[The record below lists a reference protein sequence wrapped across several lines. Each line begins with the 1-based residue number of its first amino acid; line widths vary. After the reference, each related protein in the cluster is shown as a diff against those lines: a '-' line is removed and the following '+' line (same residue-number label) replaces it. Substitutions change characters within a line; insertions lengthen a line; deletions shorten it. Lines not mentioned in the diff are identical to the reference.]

1 MGLVLQTLTFSTTLH
16 EFPALTTRGWRSS
29 LLWRSCGSL
38 RPRVRRPS
46 VLLKMS
52 VPHKPRNHVLCTNDL
67 LHPAKAAAP
76 GKGNATIAMPYLQ
89 LEAHSERVRTPAIG
103 QAHSNLVNQSHCALR
118 RCHQQTLL
126 PTRHETA
133 HQTLYER
140 TRTTRNR
147 SYRISSRLPAT
158 TMTRPDKDPR
168 IAWHGIRSTR
178 RGGV

>member
-1 MGLVLQTLTFSTTLH
+1 MRWPLPLHTNFPFYPLANWRLSLV
-16 EFPALTTRGWRSS
+16 WR
-29 LLWRSCGSL
+29 LCGSL
-38 RPRVRRPS
+38 RSRAHHRS

-52 VPHKPRNHVLCTNDL
+52 VLHKPRNHVLCTDDPP
-67 LHPAKAAAP
+67 HHAKTAAP

-89 LEAHSERVRTPAIG
+89 QEARSERAGTPAIG
-103 QAHSNLVNQSHCALR
+103 QARFSLINQSPWAPR

-133 HQTLYER
+133 HQTRYER

-147 SYRISSRLPAT
+147 SCRISFRLRAIA
-158 TMTRPDKDPR
+158 MTRPDKDLR

-178 RGGV
+178 RGVV